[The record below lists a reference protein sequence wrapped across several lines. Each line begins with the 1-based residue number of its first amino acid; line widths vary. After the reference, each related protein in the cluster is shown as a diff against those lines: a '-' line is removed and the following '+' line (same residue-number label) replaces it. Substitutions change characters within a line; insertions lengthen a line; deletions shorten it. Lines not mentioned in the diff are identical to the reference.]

1 MREENVSALLCSV
14 IGTITVH
21 RRKRR
26 KSIVTE
32 MEVEDSDGEER
43 KEGED
48 SPRSALHGNIKD
60 FCFLS

>member
-1 MREENVSALLCSV
+1 MSLLCSV
-14 IGTITVH
+14 VGTIMVR

-32 MEVEDSDGEER
+32 MEVEDRDGEER

-48 SPRSALHGNIKD
+48 SPRSALHGNMKD